1 MNHKDL
7 YSFNTFRE
15 IYLNVKNLKAS
26 NKSKDDRLNHQEELL
41 YKMQNDKEKLDIKT
55 DETNQRLDATN
66 QDLIYQ
72 LRMRDYEITELKSKN
87 MNLEKKNDE
96 LWKKVSIQDLMI
108 SEQE

>member
-41 YKMQNDKEKLDIKT
+41 YKM
-55 DETNQRLDATN
+55 
-66 QDLIYQ
+66 
-72 LRMRDYEITELKSKN
+72 
-87 MNLEKKNDE
+87 
-96 LWKKVSIQDLMI
+96 
-108 SEQE
+108 